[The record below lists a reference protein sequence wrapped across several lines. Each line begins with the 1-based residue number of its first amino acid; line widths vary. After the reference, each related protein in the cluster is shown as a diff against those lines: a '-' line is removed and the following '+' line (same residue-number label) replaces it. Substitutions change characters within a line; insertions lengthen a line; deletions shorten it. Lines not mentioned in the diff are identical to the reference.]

1 MAPSRSKYRTWATS
15 EVSYGYVMPEGS
27 EAGLAAGE
35 RALDRGTWVG
45 WVIEVQEGVGEGA
58 RGKMEVLCAF

>member
-1 MAPSRSKYRTWATS
+1 
-15 EVSYGYVMPEGS
+15 MPEGS